1 MTEKHECGLDRTFCT
16 KCQTELEVGQVGL
29 CDGCRPDHKIDLPS
43 NGVCPCGSKDL
54 MLAKD
59 QTEYTPVAKEDDGGW
74 EHKVSHTEDLDSG
87 DPMGSLRLFCT
98 ACGQYFNLPE
108 ELT

>member
-29 CDGCRPDHKIDLPS
+29 CGECRLTDKIDLPD
-43 NGVCPCGSKDL
+43 NGVCPCGCKDL

-59 QTEYTPVAKEDDGGW
+59 QTEYTPVTRGSEW
-74 EHKVSHTEDLDSG
+74 ELGAAHTEDLDSG
-87 DPMGSLRLFCT
+87 DPLGSLRLFCT
-98 ACGQYFNLPE
+98 ACGQYFNVPE
-108 ELT
+108 ELE